1 MLICAQANVLVSLHL
16 FHIFSCHI
24 CSKINPF
31 DWTLRGSITGS
42 RYSNPMIR
50 PQTLFVSCLGF
61 LWAPALPAV
70 PTPPRSCRLPEAPG
84 WRATSRKRQD
94 PSPWSNKSVEVNS
107 LDFLPYLDP
116 VLLIEYLEWRALEPE
131 GLTCRP
137 SPIHGQWVRLG
148 WSQINTE
155 LRDWQMPDEWRP
167 GKNHRHLLQSYLQCF
182 SRWPG
187 LLICK

>member
-1 MLICAQANVLVSLHL
+1 MSLHL
-16 FHIFSCHI
+16 FHIFSRHI

-31 DWTLRGSITGS
+31 DWTLCGSITGS

-70 PTPPRSCRLPEAPG
+70 PAPHRGCRLPEAPG
-84 WRATSRKRQD
+84 WRATSRKRRD

-107 LDFLPYLDP
+107 LDFLPCLDP
-116 VLLIEYLEWRALEPE
+116 VLLIEYLERRALELE

-137 SPIHGQWVRLG
+137 SPTHGQWVRLG

-155 LRDWQMPDEWRP
+155 LRDWQMPDKWRP
-167 GKNHRHLLQSYLQCF
+167 GKKPQTSITVILKMFFKMTWTSCM
-182 SRWPG
+182 
-187 LLICK
+187 